1 MYVCFLRM
9 PTVSTEVL
17 PDDAFWIK
25 TALASV
31 VFILPELT
39 ELISSRTVPPVHQ
52 VGRGGEMCRLD

>member
-1 MYVCFLRM
+1 M

-25 TALASV
+25 TSLASV